1 MRQPR
6 SGSATGGRCRN
17 SLVRCLLRRGCRRG
31 RGAAGLL
38 VPKPPPRSLFSAAT
52 MSCKYWTSLYIVW
65 CAFFFDAVVLTVAI
79 PVLPTFLA
87 KLNVSQTAIGALFAS
102 KVR

>member
-1 MRQPR
+1 MSDVENR
-6 SGSATGGRCRN
+6 S
-17 SLVRCLLRRGCRRG
+17 SLVSFGAAA
-31 RGAAGLL
+31 GAAGGDVVCLSPQAAAASAPL
-38 VPKPPPRSLFSAAT
+38 PAAT
-52 MSCKYWTSLYIVW
+52 MSAKYWTSLYIVW

-87 KLNVSQTAIGALFAS
+87 KINVSQTAIGALFAT

>member
-1 MRQPR
+1 
-6 SGSATGGRCRN
+6 
-17 SLVRCLLRRGCRRG
+17 
-31 RGAAGLL
+31 
-38 VPKPPPRSLFSAAT
+38 

-79 PVLPTFLA
+79 PALPTFLA